1 MAESDVAVAKSATWD
16 ESAKTDAPKAPVV
29 CEPLYFVQNKS
40 DVLPFDSIVSICADF
55 YQLTELEDARL
66 LLVNLVP
73 QYKRLPRHT
82 GTEEVKRRKTASDL
96 VKICLDPSLSLPM
109 FCSSNI
115 QRVPPV
121 GLEHVDVSALLQEV
135 AALRAEVRSIANIRT
150 EVATIHGIVTEVRET
165 ALITPGTAVIDSG
178 YGSSAASDGTISRDA
193 RQDQTGVG
201 SFAALASELRN
212 SGVREKPKAAKI
224 RQPVVGRATTS
235 KLKTVATRRDIDIFV
250 SRIHPS
256 TEVSDMQ
263 DCVKDILGTDYSS
276 KTECIKLQSKYEEL
290 YSSFHICVNVNVD
303 NFKNVLEVLNAPESW
318 PEGALVRRYFKPRNG

>member
-1 MAESDVAVAKSATWD
+1 MAESDVAAAKSATWD
-16 ESAKTDAPKAPVV
+16 ESARTDAPKAPVV
-29 CEPLYFVQNKS
+29 CEPLYFVQNKG
-40 DVLPFDSIVSICADF
+40 DALPFDSIVSICADF
-55 YQLTELEDARL
+55 YQLTELEDARV

-115 QRVPPV
+115 QRVPSV

-150 EVATIHGIVTEVRET
+150 EVATIRGIVTEVKET
-165 ALITPGTAVIDSG
+165 ALNIPGTVVVDV
-178 YGSSAASDGTISRDA
+178 SSAASDGTNSRVT
-193 RQDQTGVG
+193 RQDQTSVG
-201 SFAALASELRN
+201 SFATLARDLQY
-212 SGVREKPKAAKI
+212 SGVREKPKAVKV

-256 TEVSDMQ
+256 TEVSDMH
-263 DCVKDILGTDYSS
+263 DCVKDILGDDYSS

-303 NFKNVLEVLNAPESW
+303 NFKNVLEILNAPETW